1 MDTTSLFIGILI
13 LVGIAT
19 LIAYTVLSTVR
30 PAAMKGLTPRI
41 GSLNGGTRVG
51 SSSDVRDGFLSPP
64 GATFSVYIFNAATN
78 KTPFIGNVQ
87 EPINLVSMG
96 SAMQFQILPGGSSSP
111 PKTRVLV
118 KTQGALAD
126 PEEIPVPMFP
136 EQTWVHLV
144 IVREGRRFTIVYNG
158 QHVASQRTQYYPV
171 VNSSQLTIGDPKL
184 RGEFAL
190 PMIAPT
196 PLRLEEIQAE
206 LAETSNTRHEPYKP
220 LNFAGLVSGFVT
232 NIGCPNGVFCFST
245 SQPPTENPLKAWQ
258 TPYA

>member
-30 PAAMKGLTPRI
+30 PAVMKGLTPRV
-41 GSLNGGTRVG
+41 GALNGGTRIG
-51 SSSDVRDGFLSPP
+51 TSSDVRDGFLSPP
-64 GATFSVYIFNAATN
+64 GATFSVYLFNAAN
-78 KTPFIGNVQ
+78 SKTPLIGNTQ
-87 EPINLVSMG
+87 EPITLVAMG
-96 SAMQFQILPGGSSSP
+96 SALQFQILPGGASSP
-111 PKTRVLV
+111 PKTRLV
-118 KTQGALAD
+118 IHTQGGLKD

-136 EQTWVHLV
+136 EQKWVHLS
-144 IVREGRRFTIVYNG
+144 IVREGRRFTVAYNG
-158 QHVASQRTQYYPV
+158 QHVASQRTQFFPV
-171 VNSSQLTIGDPKL
+171 VNSSQLVIGDPKL

-196 PLRLEEIQAE
+196 PMRLEEIQRE

-220 LNFAGLVSGFVT
+220 LNFGGLVS
-232 NIGCPNGVFCFST
+232 NLGCPNGIFCFST
-245 SQPPTENPLKAWQ
+245 SQPPTGNPLKTWQ